1 MRLIRKIDCMNRFL
15 IFATLLLAFY
25 SCNRPVGEITTRT
38 SSSKGGFSDPQPYGM
53 RLIKKGTFM
62 MGTHHSNRM
71 FPGRDAARQ
80 VTVESFYMDETE
92 ITNDQYLQFVMWV
105 RDSVAYRELIA
116 AGRVEYEIDDPDS
129 DSIRIR
135 WSQRIRWNDRNEDVQ
150 EALASLY
157 YQGDDN
163 LGPRQLN
170 AARMIYRYKVFNYE
184 QAALPGNQFN
194 YRTNS
199 YPEDAYVLV
208 DTAYVTEQGHIVNNT
223 IRRKLNSRND
233 FYSTKMINI
242 YPDTLTWVNDLR
254 YSFNDPRM
262 KMYFSN
268 PQYADYPVVGVSWEQ
283 AQAFCHWRTMMYNN
297 SRKIKGEPF
306 RLPTEAEWEFAAKGR
321 DRNATYP
328 WKGNKLIDEKKN
340 CFLANF
346 KQDRGNY
353 VSDAGVST
361 KAVKSYKTVPNAN
374 GLYDMA
380 GNVAEWTSTAHFST
394 SESVNSDLNPN
405 FEYNAKADDPA
416 NMKRKI
422 VKGGSWKD
430 IPYYLQS
437 GARTYEYQNES
448 RPYIGFRCVRS
459 YKGDVK

>member
-1 MRLIRKIDCMNRFL
+1 MNRF
-15 IFATLLLAFY
+15 FVVASLLLLVY

-38 SSSKGGFSDPQPYGM
+38 SSSKGGFSDPKPSGM
-53 RLIKKGTFM
+53 QLVKKGTFM
-62 MGTHHSNRM
+62 MGTHQSNRM
-71 FPGRDAARQ
+71 FPGRETPRQ

-92 ITNDQYLQFVMWV
+92 ITNDQYRQFVMWV
-105 RDSVAYRELIA
+105 RDSIAYRELIA
-116 AGRVEYEIDDPDS
+116 AGRTEYEIDDPDS

-150 EALASLY
+150 EALNSLY

-163 LGPRQLN
+163 LGTRQLN
-170 AARMIYRYKVFNYE
+170 AARMIYRYQVFNYD
-184 QAALPGNQFN
+184 QAALPRNQFN

-199 YPEDAYVLV
+199 YPETAYVEV
-208 DTAYVTEQGHIVNNT
+208 DTAYISEQGHIINRT
-223 IRRKLNSRND
+223 IRRKLNTRKD
-233 FYSTKMINI
+233 FYSTRIINI

-254 YSFNDPRM
+254 FSFNDPRM

-283 AQAFCHWRTMMYNN
+283 AQAFCHWRTMMYNS
-297 SRKIKGEPF
+297 SRKITGEPF

-328 WKGNKLIDEKKN
+328 WKGNTLIDEKKN
-340 CFLANF
+340 CYLANF
-346 KQDRGNY
+346 KQARGNY
-353 VSDAGVST
+353 VTDAGVTT
-361 KAVKSYKTVPNAN
+361 KAVRSYRTVANAN
-374 GLYDMA
+374 GLFDMA
-380 GNVAEWTSTAHFST
+380 GNVAEWTSTSYFST
-394 SESVNSDLNPN
+394 SESVSSDLNPT

-416 NMKRKI
+416 HMKRKV

-437 GARTYEYQNES
+437 GSRSHEYQYES

-459 YKGDVK
+459 YRGDVK